1 MGITKIYN
9 RLIEY
14 LMNFR
19 KLLLETSGILLLRQ
33 WKQTEKENIVT
44 IEEPMLPEV
53 LRIQAEG
60 FKKSSQ
66 DKLIRYSKKFKK
78 VFYIIKNEDK
88 IAGYC
93 MYYPKPTVSFRGFEK
108 QAVISS
114 IAIDKD
120 YRGKGLAEKL
130 LIASIGEM
138 KLNKVSSILLYVNVN
153 NLPALKLY
161 EKMGFQKTKE
171 IKDICGQNER
181 CYEMILKIS

>member
-9 RLIEY
+9 RSIEY
-14 LMNFR
+14 LINFR
-19 KLLLETSGILLLRQ
+19 KLLLETAGVLLLRE
-33 WKQTEKENIVT
+33 WKQIRKENIVT
-44 IEEPMLPEV
+44 IEDSMLPEV

-60 FKKSSQ
+60 FKNSSQ

-93 MYYPKPTVSFRGFEK
+93 MYYPKLSISFKGFEK
-108 QAVISS
+108 KSVISS
-114 IAIDKD
+114 IAIDKN

-130 LIASIGEM
+130 LKASIEEM
-138 KLNKVSSILLYVNVN
+138 KLNKISSILLYVNVN
-153 NLPALKLY
+153 NLPALNLY
-161 EKMGFQKTKE
+161 EKIGFQKTKE

-181 CYEMILKIS
+181 CYEMKLAIS